1 MKPLGYQ
8 KIEKLENE
16 NVSLEFQ
23 VQSLIKE
30 RENNKMEY
38 QKLFDSIKKTRTR
51 TQREISELI
60 ENVNQKTYAYADV
73 RSQNQHL
80 LITISELKSK
90 LKDAEKLY
98 VHSKVR
104 RALFT
109 TPKTAK
115 SKSLDITPV
124 VAKTRFAVV
133 APLSAHNKDSS
144 ASRST
149 SLFAQENTL
158 SKYMRPKVKTS
169 RKWQKWLE
177 IQLNFVVQIILWFVD
192 SGCSKHMTGN
202 LKLLKNFIE
211 KFIGTIRF
219 ENYHFAA
226 ITGYGDDVHGNIT
239 ICHVYYVKGIR
250 HNLILVGQFYD
261 DNLEV
266 AFRSN
271 TCYVHNLEEDDLLT
285 GDHES
290 YLYTISI
297 FYMAASFR
305 VCLMSKSTSTKSWL
319 WHRRLLHLNFGTI
332 NHLTKQD
339 LVDGLLKFKYDK
351 DHLCSTPE
359 TNRFNNEDLSA
370 ESNQTLPKEDFNNL
384 FCPMYEEYFEKR
396 SPEVSINSVAPTTT
410 LHDNVTPSPS
420 SVTIEET
427 KALPLIYS
435 SKEQISLVLTDVADE
450 SFQEDS
456 IDLDGNNLMT
466 PLLNFKIYTKNSKP
480 LTTRKSQRSAGGGLS
495 GPRYI
500 WGRPAYQGAA
510 TRLTLLFL
518 SFSGEGFLE
527 KFRGGFKQDIDNE
540 GEKNREDEDGNGGVS

>member
-38 QKLFDSIKKTRTR
+38 QKLFDSIKKTRTW

-90 LKDAEKLY
+90 LKDAEK
-98 VHSKVR
+98 
-104 RALFT
+104 T
-109 TPKTAK
+109 
-115 SKSLDITPV
+115 
-124 VAKTRFAVV
+124 
-133 APLSAHNKDSS
+133 
-144 ASRST
+144 
-149 SLFAQENTL
+149 
-158 SKYMRPKVKTS
+158 
-169 RKWQKWLE
+169 
-177 IQLNFVVQIILWFVD
+177 ILWFVD

-285 GDHES
+285 G
-290 YLYTISI
+290 
-297 FYMAASFR
+297 
-305 VCLMSKSTSTKSWL
+305 
-319 WHRRLLHLNFGTI
+319 
-332 NHLTKQD
+332 
-339 LVDGLLKFKYDK
+339 
-351 DHLCSTPE
+351 PE

-427 KALPLIYS
+427 KAPPLVYS

-466 PLLNFKIYTKNSKP
+466 PFTPTINDEDESSSTVQDPSNMYE
-480 LTTRKSQRSAGGGLS
+480 LTQVHPSTHMWKLE
-495 GPRYI
+495 
-500 WGRPAYQGAA
+500 
-510 TRLTLLFL
+510 
-518 SFSGEGFLE
+518 GEGE
-527 KFRGGFKQDIDNE
+527 KFEGGFEQDIDNE
-540 GEKNREDEDGNGGVS
+540 GEKDREDEDGDSGVS